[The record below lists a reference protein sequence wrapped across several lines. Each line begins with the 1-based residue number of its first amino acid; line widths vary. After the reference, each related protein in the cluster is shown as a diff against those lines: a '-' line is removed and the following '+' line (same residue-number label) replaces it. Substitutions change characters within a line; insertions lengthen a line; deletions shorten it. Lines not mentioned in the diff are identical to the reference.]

1 MVMPAFSVP
10 KPFTFRYSSP
20 SMQFAAVIRTAILF
34 GAAALTACTHTDT
47 TTKFLSRSA
56 ASENKFATKAARSIS
71 TTPSRIMYVRTTAYH
86 HSEPG
91 GRQTAVGGYLRPVH
105 SAAADWS
112 WLPAGTRFR
121 IRASG
126 EEYTVEDYGSALV
139 GKYTID
145 LYKSTRDEMN
155 RWGVRYVQIEILQL
169 GSYPVSLAVLL
180 PRQKYPHVRAMV
192 AGLRKKVRT

>member
-1 MVMPAFSVP
+1 
-10 KPFTFRYSSP
+10 
-20 SMQFAAVIRTAILF
+20 MQLPAVIRTAILI
-34 GAAALTACTHTDT
+34 GAAALTACTGTDT
-47 TTKFLSRSA
+47 TTRYLRGTA
-56 ASENKFATKAARSIS
+56 TSENKFATKAARPIS

-86 HSEPG
+86 HTEPG

-112 WLPAGTRFR
+112 WRPAGTRFR
-121 IRASG
+121 IIATG

-139 GKYTID
+139 GHYTID

-169 GSYPVSLAVLL
+169 GSYPVSLAVLI
-180 PRQKYPHVRAMV
+180 PRQKYSHVRAMV
-192 AGLRKKVRT
+192 AGLRKKVGG

>member
-1 MVMPAFSVP
+1 MRSP
-10 KPFTFRYSSP
+10 TFIRALLLLGA
-20 SMQFAAVIRTAILF
+20 MLLAACSGTDTKTKLLNQQRTAGGR
-34 GAAALTACTHTDT
+34 GA
-47 TTKFLSRSA
+47 SA
-56 ASENKFATKAARSIS
+56 DGLATRPVRAIS
-71 TTPSRIMYVRTTAYH
+71 TTASRHMYVRTTAYH

-91 GRQTAVGGYLRPVH
+91 GRATAVGGYLKPVH

-121 IRASG
+121 VVATG

-139 GKYTID
+139 GRYTID

-155 RWGVRYVQIEILQL
+155 RWGVRYVDIEILQL
-169 GSYPVSLAVLL
+169 GSYATSLAVLV

-192 AGLRKKVRT
+192 AGLQKKVRS